1 VAALHALL
9 DAGALATSGRPS
21 AELRAL
27 APLAALL
34 EGLASEL
41 GRESGGAAA
50 LVDAVADALDVE
62 IARWEARAR
71 EDADARAVLRAF
83 LGVRE
88 LLWELGVRRGGGA
101 GGNGGAPPAGRR
113 GRRVQRV
120 PVEG

>member
-1 VAALHALL
+1 MATLHALL

-21 AELRAL
+21 GEHRAL

-34 EGLASEL
+34 DGLATEL
-41 GRESGGAAA
+41 GRERGGAAA
-50 LVDAVADALDVE
+50 LVDAIADALDVE

-71 EDADARAVLRAF
+71 EDADARPVLRAF

-88 LLWELGVRRGGGA
+88 LLWELGVRRGGG
-101 GGNGGAPPAGRR
+101 GNGGGDGDARG